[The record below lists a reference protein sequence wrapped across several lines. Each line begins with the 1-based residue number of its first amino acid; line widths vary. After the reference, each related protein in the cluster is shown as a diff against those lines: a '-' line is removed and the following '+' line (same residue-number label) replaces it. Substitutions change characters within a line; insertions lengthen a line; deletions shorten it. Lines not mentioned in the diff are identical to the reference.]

1 MNVDLP
7 NLGSLGIGQLQ
18 QYLQG
23 VNLPAQ
29 KEEVASSAESNGAP
43 QNVVDG
49 IRNAAQNQFNSQDGG
64 RGHGRDRGRAT
75 VFGGP
80 GDAGLED
87 GWMAVRGRPNVHR
100 RWAIPPWHPEVWGDT
115 RKLDPREPARERS
128 YLVIVPRTC
137 K

>member
-1 MNVDLP
+1 VDLP

-29 KEEVASSAESNGAP
+29 KGEVASSAESNGAP
-43 QNVVDG
+43 QNVVNG

-75 VFGGP
+75 VFGARGTPGSKMGGWQCGEGP
-80 GDAGLED
+80 TCTAD
-87 GWMAVRGRPNVHR
+87 GRSLPGTRRFGGTPVKSTPGSRRGSV
-100 RWAIPPWHPEVWGDT
+100 
-115 RKLDPREPARERS
+115 
-128 YLVIVPRTC
+128 VIW
-137 K
+137 

>member
-7 NLGSLGIGQLQ
+7 NLGSLGIGRLQ

-29 KEEVASSAESNGAP
+29 KEELASSAESNGAP
-43 QNVVDG
+43 QNVVNG

-75 VFGGP
+75 VFG
-80 GDAGLED
+80 A
-87 GWMAVRGRPNVHR
+87 RGRRAR
-100 RWAIPPWHPEVWGDT
+100 RWVDGSAGKAQRAPQMGDPSLAPGGLGGHP
-115 RKLDPREPARERS
+115 
-128 YLVIVPRTC
+128 
-137 K
+137 

>member
-1 MNVDLP
+1 
-7 NLGSLGIGQLQ
+7 
-18 QYLQG
+18 
-23 VNLPAQ
+23 
-29 KEEVASSAESNGAP
+29 
-43 QNVVDG
+43 VDG

-100 RWAIPPWHPEVWGDT
+100 RWAIPPWHPEVWGT
-115 RKLDPREPARERS
+115 PVNSTPGSRRGS
-128 YLVIVPRTC
+128 VVIW
-137 K
+137 